1 MKWETSNAQEEDEEA
16 ATEAVTSQA
25 PRLLMTE
32 LLIFAAAALS
42 AMWAKGRLDQAAT
55 TLAVLLA
62 WAGVN
67 GYDWIGW
74 SWDWKQAGVYGL
86 LAVVLFLAIGWFYRD
101 DLRYRG
107 GKPAADYI
115 ALGVWGIIQQAV
127 LLGWMAQVNP
137 VLAVAVFALVHM
149 PNPTL
154 FVVTAIGGAAS
165 AAIAVQFGVPAI
177 LPAGLLHAGLSWFL
191 RDFAGIDMSVGRSY
205 RNLNSKEA

>member
-1 MKWETSNAQEEDEEA
+1 MS
-16 ATEAVTSQA
+16 
-25 PRLLMTE
+25 E
-32 LLIFAAAALS
+32 LLIFAAAALAAVWS
-42 AMWAKGRLDQAAT
+42 RGRLDQAAT

-165 AAIAVQFGVPAI
+165 VAIATQFGAPAI

-191 RDFAGIDMSVGRSY
+191 RDWLGVDMGVGRGYLLKRLTIS
-205 RNLNSKEA
+205 